1 MKKFQIISLVIYP
14 FDVCISINQ
23 TDKELKKSMGGQ
35 DMTDSECLFNLPKST
50 IGRAV
55 MLQSNLSII
64 RIKMDKEIPHSV
76 IAHEIFHIV
85 TFIMERIG
93 MELVIMKSDEAYA
106 YLIGH
111 LTKEVYNVIDKK

>member
-1 MKKFQIISLVIYP
+1 MKKSFNIINLHIYP
-14 FDVCISINQ
+14 FDVYVSINQ
-23 TDKELKKSMGGQ
+23 TDKELVKSMSGQ

-55 MLQSNLSII
+55 MLQSNLSVI
-64 RIKMDKEIPHSV
+64 RIKSNKEIPHSV
-76 IAHEIFHIV
+76 IAHEVFHIV

-106 YLIGH
+106 YLIGYI
-111 LTKEVYNVIDKK
+111 TQEVYNIINK